1 MKSNIEIIIGPMFS
15 GKSSALSTL
24 ISRYDHTNKKTM
36 LINHCFDIR
45 EEDSVISTHSD
56 IIKNKPAIKCKYLMN
71 LIDTDDFVNA
81 DVIGIDECQFFNDLL
96 DFVKYV
102 DKLDNKILIMTG
114 LDGNF
119 KRESFGQVLQC
130 ITYCNSV
137 TKLNAMCMN
146 CNDGTLAPF
155 TKRIIKD
162 DKEILVKNNKKNE
175 KETYKALCRTC
186 FNQN

>member
-1 MKSNIEIIIGPMFS
+1 MKSNIEIIVGPMFS

-24 ISRYDHTNKKTM
+24 ISRYDHTKKKTM

-81 DVIGIDECQFFNDLL
+81 DVIGIDECQFFSDLL
-96 DFVKYV
+96 EFVIYV
-102 DKLDNKILIMTG
+102 DELDNKILIMAG
-114 LDGNF
+114 LDSNF
-119 KRESFGQVLQC
+119 KREPFGQVIEC
-130 ITYCNSV
+130 ITRCNSV
-137 TKLNAMCMN
+137 TKLNAYCMN

-155 TKRIIKD
+155 TKRIINNNE
-162 DKEILVKNNKKNE
+162 EILVENKKIKE

-186 FNQN
+186 FNRN